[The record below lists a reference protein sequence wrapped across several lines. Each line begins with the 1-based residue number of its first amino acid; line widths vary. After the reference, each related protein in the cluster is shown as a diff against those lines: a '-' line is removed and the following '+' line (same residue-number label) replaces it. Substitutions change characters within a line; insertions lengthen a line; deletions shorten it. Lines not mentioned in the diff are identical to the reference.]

1 MIGQFSG
8 TDLPAALLSTT
19 HETLIHFYSDH
30 SQNRQGFKL
39 AYQAYE
45 LQNCPDPPPFQN
57 GYMINSDYSVG
68 QSISFECYP
77 GYILIGHPV
86 LTCQHGINRNWN
98 YPFPRCD
105 APCGYNVTSQNG
117 TIYSPG
123 FPDEYPILKDCI
135 WLITVPPGHG
145 VYINFTLLQTEAV
158 NDYIAVW
165 DGPDQNSPQLGVF
178 SGNTALETAY
188 SSTNQVLLK
197 FHSDFSNGGFFVLN
211 FHAFQLKKCQPPPV
225 VPQAEMLTEDDDF
238 EIGDFVKYQCHPGYT
253 LVGTDTL
260 TCKLSS
266 QLQFEGSLPTCEAQC
281 PANEVRTGSSGVI
294 LSPGYPGNY
303 FNSQTCS
310 WSIKVEPNY
319 NITIFVDTFQ
329 SEKQFDALEVFDGSS
344 GQSPLLV
351 VLSGNHTEQSNF
363 TSRSNQ
369 LYLRWS
375 TDHATSKKGFKIRYA
390 GK

>member
-1 MIGQFSG
+1 M
-8 TDLPAALLSTT
+8 L
-19 HETLIHFYSDH
+19 
-30 SQNRQGFKL
+30 K
-39 AYQAYE
+39 AYE

-68 QSISFECYP
+68 QSLSFECYP
-77 GYILIGHPV
+77 GYILIGYPV

-145 VYINFTLLQTEAV
+145 VYINFTLLQTEASLTLSPRLECSGV
-158 NDYIAVW
+158 ISAHCNLHFPGSSNSPASASRAARTTSACHHAWLIFVILVEMGFHHVGQAGLKLLTSGGLPTLASQSAGITDVSYCAW
-165 DGPDQNSPQLGVF
+165 RLLACDQDGPDQNSPQLGVF

-211 FHAFQLKKCQPPPV
+211 FH
-225 VPQAEMLTEDDDF
+225 
-238 EIGDFVKYQCHPGYT
+238 GDFVKYQCHPGYT

-266 QLQFEGSLPTCEAQC
+266 QLQFEGSPPTCEEMSFCHGTQAGLELQDSSDP
-281 PANEVRTGSSGVI
+281 PALASQIARFAVI
-294 LSPGYPGNY
+294 SDCTQPA
-303 FNSQTCS
+303 
-310 WSIKVEPNY
+310 PN
-319 NITIFVDTFQ
+319 
-329 SEKQFDALEVFDGSS
+329 
-344 GQSPLLV
+344 
-351 VLSGNHTEQSNF
+351 
-363 TSRSNQ
+363 
-369 LYLRWS
+369 LYLCLDPIAMKL
-375 TDHATSKKGFKIRYA
+375 T
-390 GK
+390 